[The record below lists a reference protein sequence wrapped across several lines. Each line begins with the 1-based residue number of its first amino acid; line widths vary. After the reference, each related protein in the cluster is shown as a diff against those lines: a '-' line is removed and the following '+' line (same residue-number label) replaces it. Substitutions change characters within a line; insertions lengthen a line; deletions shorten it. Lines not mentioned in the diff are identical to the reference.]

1 MAPARPYVVAGA
13 LSLVVFVLACTFC
26 VGGLAKHEWPGDVP
40 HYQTF
45 GQRMLD
51 GEVPY
56 HDFYSE
62 YPPGALPMF
71 ALPAAVSERHYVDVF
86 KSLTTLLGC
95 IALVAAAATL
105 WVLRAGTA
113 RVAVA
118 LGSIAVAPALLG
130 HVFLNRY
137 DPWPAALVSVAL
149 LLVLVR
155 RLRSAFALLAVA
167 VTAKIYA
174 IAALP
179 AASIRVWRLEGRP
192 MLLRALAAFLVVG
205 ALITLPFAV
214 VGFGGLGD
222 SFYVQSTR
230 PLQVESLGASILL
243 VADRL
248 GVYDA
253 RFFAGKGNSIDLHG
267 TLPAAVGVLTSLLLL
282 AAVALVVWIY
292 FRGRESAEA
301 FVVAFTASITA
312 YVVFFKVFSPQY
324 MTWLVPLV
332 PLVAGT
338 RGRIATA
345 AFLAALLA
353 TQIEIYGFEPIHPV
367 AGSSFLAGKP
377 DAWAPWVLLARN
389 LLLVG
394 VFGFLV
400 AELRALSFPR
410 AAPVRAVPAAA
421 PGSYFD
427 PRAAR

>member
-1 MAPARPYVVAGA
+1 
-13 LSLVVFVLACTFC
+13 
-26 VGGLAKHEWPGDVP
+26 
-40 HYQTF
+40 
-45 GQRMLD
+45 MLD
-51 GEVPY
+51 EHGLVP
-56 HDFYSE
+56 
-62 YPPGALPMF
+62 
-71 ALPAAVSERHYVDVF
+71 
-86 KSLTTLLGC
+86 T
-95 IALVAAAATL
+95 
-105 WVLRAGTA
+105 
-113 RVAVA
+113 
-118 LGSIAVAPALLG
+118 
-130 HVFLNRY
+130 
-137 DPWPAALVSVAL
+137 
-149 LLVLVR
+149 
-155 RLRSAFALLAVA
+155 VA

-400 AELRALSFPR
+400 AELRALSSPR

>member
-1 MAPARPYVVAGA
+1 M
-13 LSLVVFVLACTFC
+13 LV
-26 VGGLAKHEWPGDVP
+26 
-40 HYQTF
+40 
-45 GQRMLD
+45 R
-51 GEVPY
+51 
-56 HDFYSE
+56 
-62 YPPGALPMF
+62 
-71 ALPAAVSERHYVDVF
+71 
-86 KSLTTLLGC
+86 
-95 IALVAAAATL
+95 
-105 WVLRAGTA
+105 
-113 RVAVA
+113 A
-118 LGSIAVAPALLG
+118 LG
-130 HVFLNRY
+130 
-137 DPWPAALVSVAL
+137 
-149 LLVLVR
+149 
-155 RLRSAFALLAVA
+155 
-167 VTAKIYA
+167 
-174 IAALP
+174 
-179 AASIRVWRLEGRP
+179 
-192 MLLRALAAFLVVG
+192 AFLVVG

-243 VADRL
+243 AADRL

-338 RGRIATA
+338 RGRIAIA

-367 AGSSFLAGKP
+367 AGSSFLAGEP
-377 DAWAPWVLLARN
+377 DPWAPWVLLARN
-389 LLLVG
+389 LLLVA

-400 AELRALSFPR
+400 AELRALSSLR
-410 AAPVRAVPAAA
+410 AAPARAVPAAA

-427 PRAAR
+427 PTAAR